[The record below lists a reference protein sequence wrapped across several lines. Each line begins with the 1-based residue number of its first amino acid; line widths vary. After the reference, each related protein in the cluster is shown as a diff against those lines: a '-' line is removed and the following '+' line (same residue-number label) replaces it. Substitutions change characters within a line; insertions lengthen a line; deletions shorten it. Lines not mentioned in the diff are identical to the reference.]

1 MPNLENIVV
10 QNYIGFWG
18 IPNDYN
24 TNGTLR
30 MFNTKEEAIKQL
42 TTKYIVKE
50 FTGPNP
56 IFGKGIYF
64 STIITPEQV

>member
-1 MPNLENIVV
+1 MKNLITTSDIV

-30 MFNTKEEAIKQL
+30 MFNTKEEAIQKL
-42 TTKYIVKE
+42 
-50 FTGPNP
+50 
-56 IFGKGIYF
+56 
-64 STIITPEQV
+64 ITNVL

>member
-30 MFNTKEEAIKQL
+30 MFNTKEEAILFFKQ
-42 TTKYIVKE
+42 
-50 FTGPNP
+50 
-56 IFGKGIYF
+56 
-64 STIITPEQV
+64 QVR

>member
-42 TTKYIVKE
+42 TTK
-50 FTGPNP
+50 
-56 IFGKGIYF
+56 
-64 STIITPEQV
+64 